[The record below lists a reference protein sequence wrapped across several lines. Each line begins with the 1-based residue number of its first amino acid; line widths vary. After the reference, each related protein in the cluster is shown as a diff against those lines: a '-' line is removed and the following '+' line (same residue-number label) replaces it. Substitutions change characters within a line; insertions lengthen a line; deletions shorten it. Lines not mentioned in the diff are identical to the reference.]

1 MKNYLIGF
9 SLILSAAYL
18 YMEQAK
24 VQQENA
30 EENQRHDTSSRQ
42 NQSDGN
48 YTAPNIIDVA
58 DGGMRSDV
66 NASPLS
72 AKIPQEVK
80 TYEGL
85 VGDSSSFEFTTL
97 GGAISAVHLEE
108 AERLKKS
115 YDMIFSTNDNGKGID
130 GNAFSMSFENH
141 DGDPLDNPLPGY
153 DSRAYEIASGDL
165 SSKVTF
171 LNRTGNV
178 EIRREYFREANETY
192 VIRHRTTVINRGD
205 SSLKLDRIRFGIGSA
220 FPIPRKFN
228 FIDQAASYMH
238 VGYFNSGNPQEAGW
252 GCAKCSGR
260 IDGET
265 EEFFQVNEMD
275 DYDRLHEGKKLSE
288 AKWAS
293 VNNQFFVSILRPKEE
308 KDAVVRGMPIERS
321 TDGNASNREQGVTGS
336 ISIPFGEIPPGE
348 SRSVECFYYAGP
360 KDYMILS
367 SLGMEQD
374 KVMQFNPFEWV
385 SGPMNWL
392 LNKLHDILGNFGLAI
407 IFLTILLKLVLWPL
421 TAKAT
426 RSQKRMQALQEPM
439 AKLREKHKKD
449 SQKMNQEM
457 MKFYKEQGVNP
468 FAGCWPILVQMP
480 IFLGMFYMLRSAAE
494 LYGQSFLWVSD
505 LSEQDNVADI
515 AGFSINALPFV
526 MLATQWF
533 QMKLT
538 PMQLGPDASDSQRI
552 NAKMMRMMPF
562 MFLVFLYFF
571 SSALVLYWTV
581 QNTMSII
588 QTLITKKG
596 KSPKEIETER
606 SILAKDEAKD
616 GQKKPDADF
625 IEEEERQHRQVLGL
639 KLRGK
644 LNKKQI
650 DEIYRRHMEK
660 YHPDKVRNLGA
671 KRQDEAMQKKERLEA
686 AYEFLLKKLANK
698 S

>member
-9 SLILSAAYL
+9 SLLLFATYL
-18 YMEQAK
+18 YVEQAK
-24 VQQENA
+24 VQQKNA
-30 EENQRHDTSSRQ
+30 EEKQLHDTSLRPYPRDS
-42 NQSDGN
+42 N
-48 YTAPNIIDVA
+48 YTAPTITDVA
-58 DGGMRSDV
+58 EGKMRPDV
-66 NASPLS
+66 NATSIS
-72 AKIPQEVK
+72 TKIPHQLK
-80 TYEGL
+80 TYPGL
-85 VGDSSSFEFTTL
+85 VSKNSSFEFTTL

-108 AERLKKS
+108 AGRLKKR
-115 YDMIFSTNDNGKGID
+115 YDMTFPTNENGQGID
-130 GNAFSMSFENH
+130 GNAFSMSFEDH
-141 DGDPLDNPLPGY
+141 DGTPLGNPLPGY
-153 DSRAYEIASGDL
+153 DSRAYEIGREDL
-165 SSKVTF
+165 NSEITF
-171 LNRTGNV
+171 VNRSDNF
-178 EIRREYFREANETY
+178 EIRREYFRETNETY
-192 VIRHRTTVINRGD
+192 LIRHRTTVINKGD

-228 FIDQAASYMH
+228 FSDQAESYMH

-265 EEFFQVNEMD
+265 EEFFQVNEMG

-293 VNNQFFVSILRPKEE
+293 VNNQFFVSILRPKDE
-308 KDAVVRGMPIERS
+308 KDAVVRGMPIERG

-392 LNKLHDILGNFGLAI
+392 LNKLQGILGNFGLAI
-407 IFLTILLKLVLWPL
+407 IFLTIILKLVLWPL

-439 AKLREKHKKD
+439 AKLREKHKND

-505 LSEQDNVADI
+505 LSEQDNITDI

-581 QNTMSII
+581 QNTMSIF

-606 SILAKDEAKD
+606 SLLAKDEAKV

-625 IEEEERQHRQVLGL
+625 IEEEERQHRFKVA
-639 KLRGK
+639 REA
-644 LNKKQI
+644 KQKTN
-650 DEIYRRHMEK
+650 R
-660 YHPDKVRNLGA
+660 
-671 KRQDEAMQKKERLEA
+671 
-686 AYEFLLKKLANK
+686 
-698 S
+698 

>member
-1 MKNYLIGF
+1 
-9 SLILSAAYL
+9 
-18 YMEQAK
+18 MEQAK

-42 NQSDGN
+42 DQSDGN

-58 DGGMRSDV
+58 DGGMRSDA

-115 YDMIFSTNDNGKGID
+115 YDMIFSTNDNGKGIE

-165 SSKVTF
+165 NSKVTF

-385 SGPMNWL
+385 SGPMNSL

-650 DEIYRRHMEK
+650 DEIYRRLMEK

>member
-9 SLILSAAYL
+9 SLLLFATYL
-18 YMEQAK
+18 YVEQAK
-24 VQQENA
+24 VQQKNA
-30 EENQRHDTSSRQ
+30 EEKQLHDTSLSPYPRDS
-42 NQSDGN
+42 NH
-48 YTAPNIIDVA
+48 TAPTITDVA
-58 DGGMRSDV
+58 AGEMRPDV

-72 AKIPQEVK
+72 TKIPQEVK

-115 YDMIFSTNDNGKGID
+115 YDMTFSTNDNGKGID
-130 GNAFSMSFENH
+130 GNAFSMLFEDH
-141 DGDPLDNPLPGY
+141 DGDPLDSPLPGY

-165 SSKVTF
+165 NSKVTF
-171 LNRTGNV
+171 VNRTGNV

-228 FIDQAASYMH
+228 FIDQAESYMH

-265 EEFFQVNEMD
+265 EEFFQVNEMG

-308 KDAVVRGMPIERS
+308 KDAVVRGMPIERG

-392 LNKLHDILGNFGLAI
+392 LNKLQGILGNFGLAI
-407 IFLTILLKLVLWPL
+407 IFLTIILKLVLWPL

-439 AKLREKHKKD
+439 AKLREKHKND

-505 LSEQDNVADI
+505 LSEQDNITDI

-581 QNTMSII
+581 QNTMSIF

-606 SILAKDEAKD
+606 SILAKDEAKV

-650 DEIYRRHMEK
+650 DEIYRGRMEK
-660 YHPDKVRNLGA
+660 YHPDKLRNLGA

>member
-1 MKNYLIGF
+1 MRDK
-9 SLILSAAYL
+9 ILS
-18 YMEQAK
+18 QA
-24 VQQENA
+24 QG
-30 EENQRHDTSSRQ
+30 D
-42 NQSDGN
+42 DN
-48 YTAPNIIDVA
+48 YTAPNIV
-58 DGGMRSDV
+58 DGAERGMQSDD
-66 NASPLS
+66 NSTPLS
-72 AKIPQEVK
+72 VKIPQEVK
-80 TYEGL
+80 TFEGL
-85 VGDSSSFEFTTL
+85 VRDSSSFEFTTF

-108 AERLKKS
+108 AARLKKS
-115 YDMIFSTNDNGKGID
+115 YNMKFSTNDDGKGVND
-130 GNAFSMSFENH
+130 NAFSMSFEDHN
-141 DGDPLDNPLPGY
+141 GDLLNKPLPGH
-153 DSRAYEIASGDL
+153 DIRAYEIAGGDL
-165 SSKVTF
+165 NSKVTF
-171 LNRTGNV
+171 VNRSGNV
-178 EIRREYFREANETY
+178 EVHREYFREANETY
-192 VIRHRTTVINRGD
+192 VIRHKTTVINRGD
-205 SSLKLDRIRFGIGSA
+205 SNLKLDRIRFGIGSA
-220 FPIPRKFN
+220 FPISRKFN

-238 VGYFNSGNPQEAGW
+238 VGYYNSGSPQEASW

-265 EEFFQVNEMD
+265 EEFFQVNEMG

-293 VNNQFFVSILRPKEE
+293 VNNQFFVSILRPKDE
-308 KDAVVRGMPIERS
+308 KDAVVRGMPIERY
-321 TDGNASNREQGVTGS
+321 TDGNASNSEQGVTGF
-336 ISIPFGEIPPGE
+336 ISIPFGEILAGG

-367 SLGMEQD
+367 SLGMDQD

-392 LNKLHDILGNFGLAI
+392 LNKLQDVLGNFGLAI
-407 IFLTILLKLVLWPL
+407 IVLTILLKLVLWPL

-439 AKLREKHKKD
+439 AKLREKYKSD

-581 QNTMSII
+581 QNSMSIF

-596 KSPKEIETER
+596 KSPKEIEAER
-606 SILAKDEAKD
+606 SILKKDEAKT

-625 IEEEERQHRQVLGL
+625 IEQEERQHRQVLGL

-650 DEIYRRHMEK
+650 DEIYRGRMEK
-660 YHPDKVRNLGA
+660 YHPDKLRNLGA

>member
-9 SLILSAAYL
+9 GLLLFATYL
-18 YMEQAK
+18 YVEQAK

-30 EENQRHDTSSRQ
+30 EENQLHDTSLRQ
-42 NQSDGN
+42 EQVDGN
-48 YTAPNIIDVA
+48 YTTPIITDVA
-58 DGGMRSDV
+58 NGGRRSDV

-72 AKIPQEVK
+72 TKIPQEVK

-141 DGDPLDNPLPGY
+141 DGDPLDDPLPGY

-228 FIDQAASYMH
+228 FIDQAESYMH

-275 DYDRLHEGKKLSE
+275 DYDRLHEGGKLSE

-581 QNTMSII
+581 QNTMSIF

-606 SILAKDEAKD
+606 SILAKDEAKV

>member
-1 MKNYLIGF
+1 
-9 SLILSAAYL
+9 
-18 YMEQAK
+18 
-24 VQQENA
+24 
-30 EENQRHDTSSRQ
+30 
-42 NQSDGN
+42 
-48 YTAPNIIDVA
+48 
-58 DGGMRSDV
+58 
-66 NASPLS
+66 
-72 AKIPQEVK
+72 K

-115 YDMIFSTNDNGKGID
+115 YDMTFSTNDNGKGID
-130 GNAFSMSFENH
+130 GNAFSMSFEDH
-141 DGDPLDNPLPGY
+141 DGDPLGPLPGY
-153 DSRAYEIASGDL
+153 DPKAYEIASGDL
-165 SSKVTF
+165 NTKVTF
-171 LNRTGNV
+171 VNRTGNV
-178 EIRREYFREANETY
+178 EIRREYFREDETY

-265 EEFFQVNEMD
+265 EEFFQVNEMG

-308 KDAVVRGMPIERS
+308 KNAIVRGMPIERG
-321 TDGNASNREQGVTGS
+321 TDGNREQGVTGS

-360 KDYMILS
+360 KDYRILS

-392 LNKLHDILGNFGLAI
+392 LNKLRDILGNFGLAI
-407 IFLTILLKLVLWPL
+407 IFLTIVLKLVLWPL

-439 AKLREKHKKD
+439 AKLREKHKND

-581 QNTMSII
+581 QNTMSIF

-606 SILAKDEAKD
+606 SILAKDEAKVS
-616 GQKKPDADF
+616 QKKPDADF
-625 IEEEERQHRQVLGL
+625 IEEEERRHRQVLGL

-650 DEIYRRHMEK
+650 DEICRGRMEK
-660 YHPDKVRNLGA
+660 YHPDKLRNLGA